1 MTHAV
6 VSVVLVP
13 LAGAIVVSLVPG
25 PRERARRAIAVAS
38 AALHCAVVAWI
49 ALSVSRS
56 AGLVYE
62 VGGWAAPLGIVLAAD
77 ALTAFFL
84 LVLCAGHLLF
94 VVHALSEER
103 GPRKPMWILTQLL
116 VAALSGILVAADL
129 FNLFVFL
136 ELASV
141 SSVGLM
147 ARKQRAEGAGAG
159 FVYLIYTSI
168 SGVLFLIAVVV
179 LYRFVGALS
188 FRHVASLGDE
198 MPMRAYRAVVGLL
211 TVSLGMKFGLVPFHF
226 WQAPA
231 YDAAG
236 SSAAALLSGTAMK
249 VYLYALI
256 RLLAHVLR
264 AHETAAALA
273 PVILVLGS
281 VNILAGHTLALA
293 ERDLKRLLAYS
304 SVAHAGYILVA
315 LSAVLTSTT
324 ATVLAAS
331 AALLHAAFHALMKT
345 TLFYSGRSLIVR
357 SGSSTV
363 ERLRGV
369 ARLEPI
375 GFAAFILAALSLVGI
390 PPASGFYSKWRIG
403 LGVTASYG
411 WVPVAVIAAG
421 TVVSMVYYARVL
433 HVGLAEPPHAA
444 TARPAIG
451 HPTRALLVVL
461 AAACV
466 LLGVFGPGV
475 EAALARAATAI
486 AEPAGYLALL
496 GG

>member
-1 MTHAV
+1 M
-6 VSVVLVP
+6 
-13 LAGAIVVSLVPG
+13 
-25 PRERARRAIAVAS
+25 
-38 AALHCAVVAWI
+38 
-49 ALSVSRS
+49 
-56 AGLVYE
+56 
-62 VGGWAAPLGIVLAAD
+62 
-77 ALTAFFL
+77 
-84 LVLCAGHLLF
+84 
-94 VVHALSEER
+94 
-103 GPRKPMWILTQLL
+103 
-116 VAALSGILVAADL
+116 
-129 FNLFVFL
+129 
-136 ELASV
+136 
-141 SSVGLM
+141 
-147 ARKQRAEGAGAG
+147 
-159 FVYLIYTSI
+159 
-168 SGVLFLIAVVV
+168 
-179 LYRFVGALS
+179 
-188 FRHVASLGDE
+188 
-198 MPMRAYRAVVGLL
+198 
-211 TVSLGMKFGLVPFHF
+211 
-226 WQAPA
+226 
-231 YDAAG
+231 
-236 SSAAALLSGTAMK
+236 
-249 VYLYALI
+249 
-256 RLLAHVLR
+256 
-264 AHETAAALA
+264 
-273 PVILVLGS
+273 ILVLGS

-315 LSAVLTSTT
+315 LSAVLASTP

-375 GFAAFILAALSLVGI
+375 GFAAFILASLSLVGI

-461 AAACV
+461 AAACI

-486 AEPAGYLALL
+486 AEPASYLALI
-496 GG
+496 GGYP